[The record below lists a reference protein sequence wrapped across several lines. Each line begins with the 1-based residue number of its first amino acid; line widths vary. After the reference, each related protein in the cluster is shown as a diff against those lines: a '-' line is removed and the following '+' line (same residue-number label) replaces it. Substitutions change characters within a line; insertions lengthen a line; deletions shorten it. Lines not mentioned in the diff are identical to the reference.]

1 MAPRTSDDHDSIDKE
16 KTAQIEDVSS
26 AEELFHYTPKEAA
39 KIRHRIDWRLIPA
52 LGLMYGVSLMD
63 RKNVSN
69 AYIAGMR
76 ADLNLRVGVR
86 YSLITL
92 VFFITYTLFQPPMT
106 VLCRKIGPRI
116 FLPGICLAWGIV
128 IIGFG
133 FSQNWTTLV
142 GLRLV
147 LGLLE
152 AGYFPGC
159 VYLMSTWYSRYEV
172 ARRYSCFYL
181 IGSLASA
188 LSGILAYGLM
198 QMEGTAGI
206 RGWRWIFIME
216 GVITC
221 ALAMIGYVFL
231 VRFPDQEKEKPS
243 FKFLSSDEAAY
254 VVHKINKDRGDVEA
268 EPFHLGRFLKPA
280 KDIEI
285 WGFALIFLCTTTVT
299 YGFSFFLPII
309 LQENLGYS
317 VAASQCLVAPPYV
330 LAAILM
336 YGMSWIGD
344 KKRTRAP
351 IIIVN
356 SIISVVG
363 LAILGFAKNPGV
375 QYFGIFIGVAGCNAN
390 IPGTMAYQ
398 ANNIRG
404 QWRRAFCSATLTGF
418 GGIGGIAG
426 SLIFRSQD
434 APGYVPG
441 IIGTIVANVLIIIVA
456 VLLTILFRARN
467 AKADRGEL
475 VIEELE
481 EFRYTI

>member
-1 MAPRTSDDHDSIDKE
+1 MAPRILDDHSSIDKE
-16 KTAQIEDVSS
+16 KVAHVEDASS
-26 AEELFHYTPKEAA
+26 EEGLTYTTKEQA
-39 KIRHRIDWRLIPA
+39 KIRQRIDWRLIPA
-52 LGLMYGVSLMD
+52 LGLMYGVSLTD

-76 ADLNLRVGVR
+76 VDLNLISTR
-86 YSLITL
+86 YNLITL

-106 VLCRKIGPRI
+106 VICRKIGPRI

-133 FSQNWTTLV
+133 FSQNWSTLV

-152 AGYFPGC
+152 AGFFPGC
-159 VYLMSTWYSRYEV
+159 VYLLSTWYTRYEV

-181 IGSLASA
+181 IGSMASA

-198 QMEGTAGI
+198 QMEGVSGI
-206 RGWRWIFIME
+206 RGWRRIFIME

-221 ALAMIGYVFL
+221 AFAMIGYIFL
-231 VRFPDQEKEKPS
+231 IRFPDQEREKPS
-243 FKFLSSDEAAY
+243 FKFLSVDEATHI
-254 VVHKINKDRGDVEA
+254 VDKISKDRGDVEA

-285 WGFALIFLCTTTVT
+285 WGFALIFCCTTTVT

-309 LQENLGYS
+309 LRENLGYS

-336 YGMSWIGD
+336 YGMSWLGD
-344 KKRTRAP
+344 KYRTRAP
-351 IIIVN
+351 ILIVN

-404 QWRRAFCSATLTGF
+404 QWRRAFCSATLTGM

-434 APGYVPG
+434 APGYILG
-441 IIGTIVANVLIIIVA
+441 IIATMVANVITIVTA
-456 VLLTILFRARN
+456 CSLTLLFRARN
-467 AKADRGEL
+467 KKADRGEL
-475 VIEELE
+475 IIEDFE
-481 EFRYTI
+481 EFRYTL

>member
-1 MAPRTSDDHDSIDKE
+1 
-16 KTAQIEDVSS
+16 
-26 AEELFHYTPKEAA
+26 
-39 KIRHRIDWRLIPA
+39 
-52 LGLMYGVSLMD
+52 
-63 RKNVSN
+63 
-69 AYIAGMR
+69 
-76 ADLNLRVGVR
+76 
-86 YSLITL
+86 
-92 VFFITYTLFQPPMT
+92 
-106 VLCRKIGPRI
+106 
-116 FLPGICLAWGIV
+116 
-128 IIGFG
+128 
-133 FSQNWTTLV
+133 
-142 GLRLV
+142 
-147 LGLLE
+147 
-152 AGYFPGC
+152 
-159 VYLMSTWYSRYEV
+159 
-172 ARRYSCFYL
+172 
-181 IGSLASA
+181 
-188 LSGILAYGLM
+188 
-198 QMEGTAGI
+198 
-206 RGWRWIFIME
+206 
-216 GVITC
+216 
-221 ALAMIGYVFL
+221 
-231 VRFPDQEKEKPS
+231 
-243 FKFLSSDEAAY
+243 
-254 VVHKINKDRGDVEA
+254 
-268 EPFHLGRFLKPA
+268 
-280 KDIEI
+280 
-285 WGFALIFLCTTTVT
+285 
-299 YGFSFFLPII
+299 
-309 LQENLGYS
+309 
-317 VAASQCLVAPPYV
+317 
-330 LAAILM
+330 M

-456 VLLTILFRARN
+456 VLLTILFKARN